1 MNDLATVT
9 RDLSGAAVDESPVGA
24 RPSRFA
30 SVLDRWLP
38 RVSASQ
44 VIAVRETPLRV
55 FLRSVTFVVLY
66 WWLATGAIFALERS
80 SATRGLGLLLALALG
95 GVGVLLLS
103 RARDDASPAGA
114 RRSFLG
120 GAFLWSLVQV
130 SFYGGWLVGPTWLNV
145 HVPGAE
151 PSLRFATQ
159 AVISMLW
166 YQLAMLATLWS
177 AWVITWDRVNRTGWW
192 ALAVFYTTHQLA
204 CVSIFLGVE
213 NPGRGF
219 FPQDLVFLE
228 SYFGPARNSL
238 FLIASVAL
246 LLVLTLTFAIKA
258 LRSSMPM
265 RRQALTLLT
274 VLGTLGVLELLV
286 LGLAVEM
293 NLWDAFLEFRGY

>member
-9 RDLSGAAVDESPVGA
+9 RDLSGAAVDASPVGA

-55 FLRSVTFVVLY
+55 LLRSVTFVVLY

-166 YQLAMLATLWS
+166 YQLAMLAVLWS